1 MEEAI
6 MKLFQMTNSCD
17 GAYDSLDVRFTKD
30 CDNRCSFCIEREGLA
45 DLGMAPLEDLVK
57 STRDSGI
64 KNVLVLGGEPALH
77 IEKLV
82 DYVVAIRSF
91 VDTVYVTTSLPNTF
105 NTRPQAADKLLEA
118 VDGLNVSLQSSVS
131 HENNDILN
139 AVGRHNRI
147 DLLKRLNTRHA
158 KKIRTSINLTRGG
171 IDTGEKLMKTLVDL
185 QEIGC
190 LHVKINELQHS
201 DLYVSFED
209 MMGVKYEDPYS
220 HGCSTE
226 ITLDGISM
234 KLLLKRSCFVVETSK
249 KASLVDL
256 LKVVYKMWYSPR
268 NKFAVMYED
277 SSLKGGW
284 RHDHAHS

>member
-1 MEEAI
+1 M
-6 MKLFQMTNSCD
+6 MNSCD

-30 CDNRCSFCIEREGLA
+30 CDNRCPFCIERDGLP
-45 DLGMAPLEDLVK
+45 DLGMAPLEELVK

-77 IEKLV
+77 LDKLA

-105 NTRPQAADKLLEA
+105 NTRPQAVDRLLEA

-131 HENNDILN
+131 HENNDILH

-147 DLLKRLNTRHA
+147 ELLKKLNSKYA
-158 KKIRTSINLTRGG
+158 EKIRTSINLMRGG
-171 IDTGEKLMKTLVDL
+171 IDSREKLMKTLVDL
-185 QEIGC
+185 QNIGC
-190 LHVKINELQHS
+190 QHVKINELQHS
-201 DLYVSFED
+201 DMYVSFED

-220 HGCSTE
+220 HACSTE

-234 KLLLKRSCFVVETSK
+234 KLLLKRSCFVVEHSR
-249 KASLVDL
+249 KASLIDL
-256 LKVVYKMWYSPR
+256 LKVIYKMWYRPQ

-277 SSLKGGW
+277 SSMKGGW